1 MKMTKTQID
10 YLKSRLYTIVQ
21 EKMAEVEKGNT
32 LRYYEW
38 LEANPP
44 ALRKFEDVPSH
55 VFSIGSFFD
64 DKAFNAF
71 QATIA
76 EENSAR
82 RKELN
87 DIKQRI
93 LDAAVLGKEDITNLI
108 KELEE
113 A

>member
-1 MKMTKTQID
+1 MTKTQIE
-10 YLKSRLYTIVQ
+10 YLKSRLYDIVQ
-21 EKMAEVEKGNT
+21 EKMAKFEKGNT

-44 ALRKFEDVPSH
+44 ALRKFEDVHPRSYLI
-55 VFSIGSFFD
+55 SSFFD

-71 QATIA
+71 QATII

>member
-1 MKMTKTQID
+1 MKMTKTQIE

-21 EKMAEVEKGNT
+21 EKMGEVEKRNT

-44 ALRKFEDVPSH
+44 ALRSVDDLHPHSYLL
-55 VFSIGSFFD
+55 SSFFD